1 MLGHLTIF
9 GLAEVIFTVAVL
21 AFVNNT
27 SPELAKNQPQTK
39 KGKTFI
45 GVLLA
50 ALVVLT
56 PIGLL
61 ATGTA
66 WGEWG
71 VEDMIDVVGFTPAG
85 MSNGVLSSFSAIC
98 PDYSIGNLP
107 EWIGYIL
114 SAIIGTAVAV
124 ILFKLIS
131 SFTKDKIKYAK
142 Q

>member
-1 MLGHLTIF
+1 
-9 GLAEVIFTVAVL
+9 
-21 AFVNNT
+21 
-27 SPELAKNQPQTK
+27 
-39 KGKTFI
+39 
-45 GVLLA
+45 
-50 ALVVLT
+50 VVLT